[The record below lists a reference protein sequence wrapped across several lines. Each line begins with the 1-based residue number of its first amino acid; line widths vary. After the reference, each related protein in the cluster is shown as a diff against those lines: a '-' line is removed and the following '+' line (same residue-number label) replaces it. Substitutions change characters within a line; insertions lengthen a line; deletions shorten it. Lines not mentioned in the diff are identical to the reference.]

1 MSIKGFD
8 REDLTNM
15 LFNSTK
21 GTDLSNLHSPL
32 FQNNKL
38 SKKESD
44 YLLHIFTSDADDIA
58 NEKASRKLKSI
69 DFLDSEN
76 NLTFIGKINAIR
88 LLSLEEQCNI
98 LGIQKK
104 CLNKETYI
112 HPEYAV
118 IDHFERSGWLGRHC
132 EGDIIFDLISCSLIN
147 ILDPLFKKAFGTTDK
162 FKSYIPYINPFKT
175 YTDEVIHETLAFTL
189 TLTPE
194 TVKKTFSKYP
204 EYFSFKQ
211 WIVNPQKVS
220 STDLKKYVKYDI
232 NHLCS
237 YLHGIGNN
245 DLTRLADLC
254 LNEKIPRKGWPDLI
268 LVHNQ
273 TYRFIEVKSKDKLHL
288 SQIITLQILKENSF
302 ELEINQVK

>member
-194 TVKKTFSKYP
+194 TVKNDCECPFCHAINNINAIKCHQCKRIINRKELKNTLHEILTFFP
-204 EYFSFKQ
+204 LNIASFHEEGTK
-211 WIVNPQKVS
+211 P
-220 STDLKKYVKYDI
+220 T
-232 NHLCS
+232 
-237 YLHGIGNN
+237 
-245 DLTRLADLC
+245 
-254 LNEKIPRKGWPDLI
+254 
-268 LVHNQ
+268 
-273 TYRFIEVKSKDKLHL
+273 
-288 SQIITLQILKENSF
+288 
-302 ELEINQVK
+302 